1 MRRTHTYTHIYIM
14 RLLKIIRKQEAS
26 FEETTADNS
35 LQLLENNNYQ
45 VKENK

>member
-1 MRRTHTYTHIYIM
+1 M
-14 RLLKIIRKQEAS
+14 RLLEIIRKREAS

-45 VKENK
+45 VKENKWIKKFKYSLK